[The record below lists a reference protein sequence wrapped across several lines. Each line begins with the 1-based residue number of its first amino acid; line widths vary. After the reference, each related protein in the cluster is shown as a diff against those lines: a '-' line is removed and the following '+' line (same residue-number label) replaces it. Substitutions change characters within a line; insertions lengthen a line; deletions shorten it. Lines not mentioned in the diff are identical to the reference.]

1 MQYEERKGISM
12 ARFAEINR
20 KTKETDVR
28 IRLWLEGGE
37 VSVMTGIGFFDH
49 MLTALLF
56 YAGFGAKISVKGD
69 LHVDAHHTVEDT
81 GLCLGMA
88 LLEAL
93 GDKQGVGRF
102 ASAFVPM
109 DEALCHTALDLSGR
123 PYLHFDAPMPQERIG
138 EYDACLT
145 QEFLRAFAN
154 TSKTTLHCRA
164 LYGDNAHHI
173 TEALF
178 KSLGL
183 ALKQACEIRSTG
195 VVSTKGA
202 LE

>member
-28 IRLWLEGGE
+28 IRLWLGGGE

-49 MLTALLF
+49 MLTALMF

-88 LLEAL
+88 LL
-93 GDKQGVGRF
+93 
-102 ASAFVPM
+102 
-109 DEALCHTALDLSGR
+109 LS
-123 PYLHFDAPMPQERIG
+123 LI
-138 EYDACLT
+138 
-145 QEFLRAFAN
+145 
-154 TSKTTLHCRA
+154 
-164 LYGDNAHHI
+164 HI
-173 TEALF
+173 
-178 KSLGL
+178 
-183 ALKQACEIRSTG
+183 
-195 VVSTKGA
+195 
-202 LE
+202 

>member
-1 MQYEERKGISM
+1 M
-12 ARFAEINR
+12 ARYAEVKR
-20 KTKETDVR
+20 ETKETNIH

-37 VSVMTGIGFFDH
+37 LSVHTGIGFFDH

-56 YAGFGAKISVKGD
+56 YAGFGAEIRVQGD
-69 LHVDAHHTVEDT
+69 LQVDGHHTVEDT
-81 GLCLGMA
+81 GLCLGTA
-88 LLEAL
+88 LREAL
-93 GDKQGVGRF
+93 GDKRGIARF

-123 PYLHFDAPMPQERIG
+123 PYLHYDAPMPQARIG

-154 TSKTTLHCRA
+154 TSGTTLHCRA
-164 LYGDNAHHI
+164 LYGENAHHM

-183 ALKQACEIRSTG
+183 ALRDACACRSG
-195 VVSTKGA
+195 DVVSTKGA